1 VEEINAMRHQSTEKL
16 ARNLEQLLSGPKVG
30 AESKS
35 APTPA
40 GAGAG
45 GGGGGGTG
53 TGGVESDQSKGG
65 EGEGG
70 HDGTS
75 ASLSEQEGNKV
86 LSPSLLMSSPS
97 HASHRQVTH
106 LFSSPPFSYFAM
118 SYSFP
123 DSTMSYSI
131 LVLHCIFLHYSFPLS
146 CFEFLHSLLFS
157 HLFSSTPSSSHIYSP
172 PLPPLLTSILLHSLP
187 SSFSLLMHQI
197 GKGESYPTLGS
208 MKPKKTPPVT
218 ATSSVEVKAKAN
230 VELAWGRGL
239 TPAPATAGAAAG
251 TGTGAVGT
259 GGSSKQAPSG
269 QGQGQMNKK
278 GTPLLSNSR

>member
-1 VEEINAMRHQSTEKL
+1 VIRVRVERGREGMMALVRL
-16 ARNLEQLLSGPKVG
+16 YRNK
-30 AESKS
+30 
-35 APTPA
+35 
-40 GAGAG
+40 
-45 GGGGGGTG
+45 
-53 TGGVESDQSKGG
+53 KGR
-65 EGEGG
+65 
-70 HDGTS
+70 
-75 ASLSEQEGNKV
+75 AVNKM

-106 LFSSPPFSYFAM
+106 LFSSPPFSYFAL

-172 PLPPLLTSILLHSLP
+172 PLPPLLTSILLHSLLFSPLPPLPTSILLHSPLTSILLHSLP